1 MERPASSWCLKASLL
16 VSNVLSLVEFRRRS
30 YKLILFGV
38 FSFSFLRF
46 VQLDKPC
53 RSHFGTSFTPFS
65 KQFWGGRAE
74 DHVSERLLVRMILK
88 GLSSL
93 LCA

>member
-1 MERPASSWCLKASLL
+1 MSYHLWNLGGGVTNLL
-16 VSNVLSLVEFRRRS
+16 
-30 YKLILFGV
+30 LFGV

-46 VQLDKPC
+46 VQLAKPC

-65 KQFWGGRAE
+65 KQFWGGRTE
-74 DHVSERLLVRMILK
+74 DHVSERLLIRMILK

-93 LCA
+93 LCARIYEYLNLDLSSTYELH